1 MDLLMDRVEPDTI
14 RMVGRWQSDMILR
27 YLNTTENSFT
37 KVLLAKMFKHGAYTL
52 IRPTHAVN

>member
-37 KVLLAKMFKHGAYTL
+37 KVLLAKIFEHDAYSMCK
-52 IRPTHAVN
+52 VE